1 MRQNVKPTQEPV
13 PSSDIKN
20 LFFNSGLLDIWATS
34 LEHKYID
41 RFGNCHLTA
50 AGMEW
55 LFKELV
61 EKFKVDMNTAIVAA
75 GYITI
80 DSFQQGAD
88 LPNNELTQRNQIL
101 RDETTGEYYR
111 WDGDLPKQVLAGS
124 TPESTGGIGKGAWV
138 SVGDAALR
146 PLVNVLNSTVER
158 IPLYFDTVNHLITEP
173 IDSGVL
179 VKTLGLRFKGDGGG
193 AEYRIVST
201 AGVRPETKGYKITS
215 YPTEFGDLELANGN
229 IAIRLSPV
237 ETPDELRIWA
247 HRGGQRGVAENTMYA
262 FSQAIENGAHGV
274 ELDGCMSA
282 DGVWYVFHDAFV
294 SDLTNGTGYVRD
306 LTSSYMDS
314 LKLKRLI
321 GTRFEN
327 SVRIPRFS
335 EFLKWAAENG
345 VNFTVELKYKRT
357 GKEVEDFLT
366 GVQMI
371 VDAGCES
378 FAHVQV
384 TTLKE
389 ALLIREVSKQI
400 VISYSFANLN
410 TPSDVVWIY
419 KDFENV
425 IIQTNTNG
433 ITPQY
438 KETVKLIR
446 ALGGDVICYT
456 SRDMELDI
464 KKALEA
470 GVRNIISDRGWENK

>member
-1 MRQNVKPTQEPV
+1 MREVKPTQKEV
-13 PSSDIKN
+13 PSSDIKD

-34 LEHKYID
+34 LERKYID

-55 LFKELV
+55 IFNELV
-61 EKFKVDMNTAIVAA
+61 TKFKIESEQALLAA
-75 GYITI
+75 GYAPAGT
-80 DSFQQGAD
+80 FQEGA
-88 LPNNELTQRNQIL
+88 EVVSRNGTVL
-101 RDETTGEYYR
+101 WKLSDGDGDHYR
-111 WDGDLPKQVLAGS
+111 WDGDLPKQVPVGS
-124 TPESTGGIGKGAWV
+124 TPQSTGGIGKGAWV

-433 ITPQY
+433 ITAQY

-464 KKALEA
+464 KKAQEA